1 MCFCSTAPLRVEWFA
16 TVSPI
21 ALFPFDRFAL
31 FSKPLIPFQQYS
43 QVPRMLLDFL
53 CGVSVGT
60 AVGGWEPTG
69 VRGLEVVGVGFR
81 KGGGGWGLF
90 LLKGRGE
97 IV

>member
-1 MCFCSTAPLRVEWFA
+1 
-16 TVSPI
+16 
-21 ALFPFDRFAL
+21 
-31 FSKPLIPFQQYS
+31 
-43 QVPRMLLDFL
+43 MLLDFL